1 MIQIILGF
9 LLDLIIGDPQN
20 PIHPIRIIGSLC
32 KFVENLFRKILKQ
45 HLKVVGLVTWIIVV
59 SIVFTFNYL
68 LIKITYLINPI
79 ISIILGT
86 VMIYFCISAKALKI
100 EGLKVIKYL
109 IKDDI
114 KGARKQL
121 SYIVGRD
128 TENLDK
134 EAILKAVIETVAENM
149 SDGVIAPF
157 FYAGLG
163 GAPLAFLYKAVNTM
177 DSMFGYK
184 NEKYIEFG
192 YFPAKLDDVFN
203 YIPARLSGYLITIAS
218 FILGLDYKNSLKIYK
233 RDKNNHSSPNSAH
246 PEAAVA
252 GALNIQLGGANYYF
266 GKLVE
271 KPTIGD
277 CKEKVS
283 IDKVNDVNNILY
295 CSAILGCIMSLIIKF
310 IVSYIMLIKYKFLI
324 RRMEN

>member
-1 MIQIILGF
+1 MIEITLGF

-32 KFVENLFRKILKQ
+32 KTVENLFRRIFKNS
-45 HLKVVGLVTWIIVV
+45 LKVAGLITWISVV
-59 SIVFTFNYL
+59 LVVFLFNYYL
-68 LIKITYLINPI
+68 LKGAYIINN
-79 ISIILGT
+79 ILGMALASI
-86 VMIYFCISAKALKI
+86 MIYFCIATKALKV
-100 EGLKVIKYL
+100 EGLKVVKYI

-114 KGARKQL
+114 EGARKQL

-128 TENLDK
+128 TKNLDK
-134 EAILKAVIETVAENM
+134 ESILKAVVETVAENM
-149 SDGVIAPF
+149 SDGIIAPL
-157 FYAGLG
+157 FYAGIG

-184 NEKYIEFG
+184 NDKYYDFG
-192 YFPAKLDDVFN
+192 YFPAKLDDLFN
-203 YIPARLSGYLITIAS
+203 YIPARLTGYLIVAIA
-218 FILGLDYKNSLKIYK
+218 FVLKLDYKNSFKIYK

-252 GALNIQLGGANYYF
+252 GALNVRLGGANYYF

-277 CKEKVS
+277 DLEKVDL
-283 IDKVNDVNNILY
+283 DKVNKTNKILY
-295 CSAILGCIMSLIIKF
+295 GVAILGCIIAVVIR
-310 IVSYIMLIKYKFLI
+310 YFLI
-324 RRMEN
+324 

>member
-1 MIQIILGF
+1 MIETILGF

-32 KFVENLFRKILKQ
+32 KATEKFFRKVLKKS
-45 HLKVVGLVTWIIVV
+45 LKIAGLLTWITVV
-59 SIVFTFNYL
+59 LIVFLFNYFL
-68 LIKITYLINPI
+68 LKGAYAINNVLGVI
-79 ISIILGT
+79 LSSI
-86 VMIYFCISAKALKI
+86 MIYFCISTKALKV
-100 EGLKVIKYL
+100 EGLKGVKYVIQ
-109 IKDDI
+109 DDI
-114 KGARKQL
+114 EGARKQL

-128 TENLDK
+128 TKNLDK
-134 EAILKAVIETVAENM
+134 ESILKAVVETVAENM
-149 SDGVIAPF
+149 SDGVIAPL
-157 FYAGLG
+157 FYVGIG

-184 NEKYIEFG
+184 NDKYIEFG

-203 YIPARLSGYLITIAS
+203 YIPARLSGYFIFIAS
-218 FILGLDYKNSLKIYK
+218 FVLGLDYKNSFKIYK

-252 GALNIQLGGANYYF
+252 GALNVQLGGANYYF

-277 CKEKVS
+277 DIEK
-283 IDKVNDVNNILY
+283 IDIYKVNKTNNILY
-295 CSAILGCIMSLIIKF
+295 CSAILGCCMALIINW
-310 IVSYIMLIKYKFLI
+310 IINLII
-324 RRMEN
+324 

>member
-1 MIQIILGF
+1 
-9 LLDLIIGDPQN
+9 
-20 PIHPIRIIGSLC
+20 
-32 KFVENLFRKILKQ
+32 
-45 HLKVVGLVTWIIVV
+45 
-59 SIVFTFNYL
+59 
-68 LIKITYLINPI
+68 
-79 ISIILGT
+79 
-86 VMIYFCISAKALKI
+86 
-100 EGLKVIKYL
+100 
-109 IKDDI
+109 
-114 KGARKQL
+114 
-121 SYIVGRD
+121 
-128 TENLDK
+128 
-134 EAILKAVIETVAENM
+134 M

-218 FILGLDYKNSLKIYK
+218 FILGVDYKNSFKIYK
-233 RDKNNHSSPNSAH
+233 RDENNHSSPNSAH

-277 CKEKVS
+277 SKEKVS

-295 CSAILGCIMSLIIKF
+295 CSAILGCVMSLIIKF
-310 IVSYIMLIKYKFLI
+310 IVS
-324 RRMEN
+324 

>member
-1 MIQIILGF
+1 MIETILGF

-32 KFVENLFRKILKQ
+32 KATEKFFRKVLKKS
-45 HLKVVGLVTWIIVV
+45 LKIAGLLTWITVV
-59 SIVFTFNYL
+59 LIVFLFNYFL
-68 LIKITYLINPI
+68 LKGAYAINNVLGVI
-79 ISIILGT
+79 LSSI
-86 VMIYFCISAKALKI
+86 MIYFCISTKALKV
-100 EGLKVIKYL
+100 EGLKVVKYV
-109 IKDDI
+109 IQDDI
-114 KGARKQL
+114 EGARKQL

-128 TENLDK
+128 TKNLDK
-134 EAILKAVIETVAENM
+134 EAILKAVVETVAENM
-149 SDGVIAPF
+149 SDGVIAPL
-157 FYAGLG
+157 FYVGIG

-184 NEKYIEFG
+184 NDKYIEFG

-203 YIPARLSGYLITIAS
+203 YIPARLSGYFIFMAS
-218 FILGLDYKNSLKIYK
+218 FSLGLDYKNSFKIYK

-252 GALNIQLGGANYYF
+252 GALNVQLGGANYYF

-277 CKEKVS
+277 DIEKID
-283 IDKVNDVNNILY
+283 IDKVNKTNNILY
-295 CSAILGCIMSLIIKF
+295 CSAILGCCMALIISW
-310 IVSYIMLIKYKFLI
+310 IINVII
-324 RRMEN
+324 

>member
-1 MIQIILGF
+1 MIETILGF

-32 KFVENLFRKILKQ
+32 KATEKFFRKVLKKS
-45 HLKVVGLVTWIIVV
+45 LKIAGLLTWITVV
-59 SIVFTFNYL
+59 LIVFLFNYFL
-68 LIKITYLINPI
+68 LKGAYAINNVLGVI
-79 ISIILGT
+79 LSSI
-86 VMIYFCISAKALKI
+86 MIYFCISTKALKV
-100 EGLKVIKYL
+100 EGLKVVKYV
-109 IKDDI
+109 IQDDI
-114 KGARKQL
+114 EGARKQL

-128 TENLDK
+128 TKNLDK
-134 EAILKAVIETVAENM
+134 EAILKAVVETVAENM
-149 SDGVIAPF
+149 SDGVIAPL
-157 FYAGLG
+157 FYVGIG

-184 NEKYIEFG
+184 NDKYIEFG

-203 YIPARLSGYLITIAS
+203 YIPARLSGYFIFMAS
-218 FILGLDYKNSLKIYK
+218 FSLGLDYKNSFKIYK

-310 IVSYIMLIKYKFLI
+310 IVS
-324 RRMEN
+324 

>member
-1 MIQIILGF
+1 MIEITLGF

-32 KFVENLFRKILKQ
+32 KTMEKFFRKVLKKS
-45 HLKVVGLVTWIIVV
+45 LKIAGLMTWIVV
-59 SIVFTFNYL
+59 ILIVFLFNY
-68 LIKITYLINPI
+68 YLVKGAYAINN
-79 ISIILGT
+79 ILG
-86 VMIYFCISAKALKI
+86 VILASMMIYFCISTKALKV
-100 EGLKVIKYL
+100 EGLKVVKYI

-114 KGARKQL
+114 EGARKQL

-128 TENLDK
+128 TQNLDK
-134 EAILKAVIETVAENM
+134 ESILKAVIETVAENM
-149 SDGVIAPF
+149 SDGVIAPL
-157 FYAGLG
+157 FYAGIG

-184 NEKYIEFG
+184 NEKYYDFG

-203 YIPARLSGYLITIAS
+203 YIPARLTGYFTVVIS
-218 FILGLDYKNSLKIYK
+218 FILRLDYKNSFKIYS

-252 GALNIQLGGANYYF
+252 GALGVRLGGANYYF

-277 CKEKVS
+277 NLEKVDL
-283 IDKVNDVNNILY
+283 DKVKKTNRILY
-295 CSAILGCIMSLIIKF
+295 GVAIVGCVMAVIIRYLLTLI
-310 IVSYIMLIKYKFLI
+310 V
-324 RRMEN
+324 

>member
-1 MIQIILGF
+1 MIEITLGF

-32 KFVENLFRKILKQ
+32 KTIEKFFRKILKKS
-45 HLKVVGLVTWIIVV
+45 LKVAGLMTWILVIL
-59 SIVFTFNYL
+59 IVFLFNYYL
-68 LIKITYLINPI
+68 LKGAYAINNI
-79 ISIILGT
+79 FGVVLASI
-86 VMIYFCISAKALKI
+86 MIYFCISTKALKV
-100 EGLKVIKYL
+100 EGLKVVKYI

-114 KGARKQL
+114 EGARKQL

-134 EAILKAVIETVAENM
+134 ESILKAVVETVAENM
-149 SDGVIAPF
+149 SDGVIAPL
-157 FYAGLG
+157 FYAGIG
-163 GAPLAFLYKAVNTM
+163 GTPLAFLYKAVNTM

-184 NEKYIEFG
+184 NDKYYDFG

-203 YIPARLSGYLITIAS
+203 YIPARLTGYFTVVIA
-218 FILGLDYKNSLKIYK
+218 FVLGLDYKNSFKIYN

-252 GALNIQLGGANYYF
+252 GALGVRLGGANYYF

-277 CKEKVS
+277 NLEKV
-283 IDKVNDVNNILY
+283 DLNKVNQTNRILY
-295 CSAILGCIMSLIIKF
+295 GVSILG
-310 IVSYIMLIKYKFLI
+310 YIMTVII
-324 RRMEN
+324 RWILNFV